1 MKALTIHPLYASCIA
16 FGLKTIEVRTWT
28 TDYRGDILITSSAK
42 KLHDTI
48 PSHALCIAELYDV
61 RHIKKKDADAAMMK
75 PAEIDTHNTFAWC
88 LRNIRLIKPIEIKG
102 RLSLWNCDIQPEIIM
117 TLEEY
122 LNLSDEDD
130 EIVFNQYWASLY
142 V

>member
-1 MKALTIHPLYASCIA
+1 MKALTIHPLYACGIA
-16 FGLKTIEVRTWT
+16 FGLKTVEVRTWF

-48 PSHALCIAELYDV
+48 PGYALCIAHLDDV
-61 RHIKKKDADAAMMK
+61 RPIKKKDAEFAMMR
-75 PAEIDTHNTFAWC
+75 PADIDLHNFAWC
-88 LRNIRLIKPIEIKG
+88 LSDIRLIKPIPVKG

-117 TLEEY
+117 SLEEY
-122 LNLSDEDD
+122 LNLSDEED
-130 EIVFNQYWASLY
+130 ERVFNQYWRDLY